1 MRAAALDGPKRA
13 DAGGREV
20 VHQPRH
26 QRRLWAHHDEVDFA
40 LAREGHQVVVGEAF
54 DPVAGDPGVARG
66 GEQVRL
72 ARAAG
77 QRTEQSVLAPATTDH
92 QDLGQSA
99 EMKSS
104 MGMAESVS

>member
-1 MRAAALDGPKRA
+1 MCAAACWRTRGCRRPPDRPPA
-13 DAGGREV
+13 
-20 VHQPRH
+20 RH
-26 QRRLWAHHDEVDFA
+26 QRRLRAHDDEVHFA
-40 LAREGHQVVVGEAF
+40 LAREGHQVVVGEALDF
-54 DPVAGDPGVARG
+54 VAGDPGVARG
-66 GEQVRL
+66 GEQLRL

-77 QRTEQSVLAPATTDH
+77 QGAEQRVLAPATTDH